1 MNRARTC
8 RVLWSRFR
16 YDVEKRLSP
25 QVLIVIRSP
34 QDALRHIPCGRGK
47 SVRSD
52 SSNYVKEV
60 RPSALPAGPWLWHGW
75 VDRRL
80 HHCITIS

>member
-1 MNRARTC
+1 MTRDRKC
-8 RVLWSRFR
+8 RVLWSRFH
-16 YDVEKRLSP
+16 YDVETMFSP

-34 QDALRHIPCGRGK
+34 QDALRHILCGRGN

-52 SSNYVKEV
+52 NSNYVKEV
-60 RPSALPAGPWLWHGW
+60 RPSALPAGLWLLHGW

-80 HHCITIS
+80 HHCIIMS